1 MTLLTMPPIAETATD
16 ALLRFNR
23 QVLDQALQVITAHEG
38 PQAPAYVGP
47 VGSHLRHVIEH
58 FEALLLGAEH
68 ALVDYDQRPRDRL
81 LERCT
86 VEARRR
92 VLALQAQLAPGR
104 LPQLERLLTVR
115 GQAGLA
121 GEMGFAVTSTIGREL
136 VFVASHAVHHYALLQ
151 SHCRQQGIDLGADF
165 GKAPATVAHERGGS
179 ITPSSTF
186 LRKDTPCIPTKLA
199 A

>member
-1 MTLLTMPPIAETATD
+1 M
-16 ALLRFNR
+16 
-23 QVLDQALQVITAHEG
+23 ITAHEG
-38 PQAPAYVGP
+38 PPAAAYVGP

-58 FEALLLGAEH
+58 FEALLLGAER
-68 ALVDYDQRPRDRL
+68 ALVDYDQRPRDQL
-81 LERCT
+81 LERCP

-92 VLALQAQLAPGR
+92 VLALQAQLVPGR
-104 LPQLERLLTVR
+104 LLPLERPVTVV

-121 GEMGFAVTSTIGREL
+121 EELGFAVTSTIGREL

-165 GKAPATVAHERGGS
+165 GKAPATVAHERGGA

-186 LRKDTPCIPTKLA
+186 LRKDTPCTPTKMA